1 MVREEELGSLALEEF
16 SGSSRCCSPFER
28 VQVKKM
34 GEMVGLRR
42 VPAKLLV
49 VSSSP
54 VASSRCQLRFTARVT
69 RVSRWSGSQ
78 HVVN

>member
-1 MVREEELGSLALEEF
+1 MLLSFRK
-16 SGSSRCCSPFER
+16 SPGE
-28 VQVKKM
+28 KM